1 MGPNYT
7 IPVAGIS
14 LACITF
20 VALLLSGFDAVV
32 ALAVLFV
39 WIGSLLVAALRPP
52 EKPTQKIKAVVK
64 APGENDTMRQMIEN
78 FDTPLLVTQGGAI
91 SIANRAARRML
102 GQHIIGQDAR
112 VAFRQPE
119 AIHLLSEN
127 RDGQA
132 MVRGLV
138 RRQDIWQF
146 NRHVVD
152 HDLAVLELINQTA
165 EADMSRAHTDFVA
178 NASHELRTPLAA
190 ILGYVETL
198 SDSSDS
204 LDSPTAQ
211 KFLGTIN
218 REAQRLQSLI
228 SDLMSLSRVEAEKH
242 DLPTEQLDLSS
253 LLDRAARDAAGPARI
268 DRLDFEINFEAQVT
282 GDRQQLEQ
290 VVRNLVDNA
299 LKYGASEADV
309 RIELASTRDGRA
321 RITVSDEGEGI
332 SPEHIPHLTRRFY
345 RTDPGRSRAS
355 GGTGLGLAIVKHIVE
370 RHRGRL
376 DIESAVGKGTSVT
389 VRLPITKELAS
400 KPETTINSTT
410 LPSATDDTRRP
421 AQEMS

>member
-1 MGPNYT
+1 MGSNYT
-7 IPVAGIS
+7 IPVAGIV
-14 LACITF
+14 LACLTF

-52 EKPTQKIKAVVK
+52 EKPTVIVK
-64 APGENDTMRQMIEN
+64 EPIEDDSMRKVIEN
-78 FDTPLLVTQGGAI
+78 FSTPLLVTEGGTI

-102 GQHIIGQDAR
+102 GQHMIGQDAR

-119 AIHLLSEN
+119 AIQLLAQDRS
-127 RDGQA
+127 GQA
-132 MVRGLV
+132 MVKGLV
-138 RRQDIWQF
+138 RRQDIWEF
-146 NRHVVD
+146 NRHIVD
-152 HDLAVLELINQTA
+152 DELAVIELVNQTA

-178 NASHELRTPLAA
+178 NASHELRTPLAS

-204 LDSPTAQ
+204 LDSPTSQ
-211 KFLGTIN
+211 KFLDIIE

-242 DLPTEQLDLSS
+242 DLPTEEIALGS
-253 LLDRAARDAAGPARI
+253 LVEQAARDAAGSLRV
-268 DRLDFEINFEAQVT
+268 DRVEFALTYTPSVR

-290 VVRNLVDNA
+290 LVRNLVDNA
-299 LKYGASEADV
+299 LKYGAPDANV
-309 RIELASTRDGRA
+309 RVELAKARDDQA
-321 RITVSDEGEGI
+321 RLSVIDKGEGI
-332 SPEHIPHLTRRFY
+332 APDQIPHLTRRFY

-376 DIESAVGKGTSVT
+376 DIESALGTGTSVT
-389 VRLPITKELAS
+389 VRLPVEAVPDVAIENDVIAS
-400 KPETTINSTT
+400 DKVDSRPGETQANE
-410 LPSATDDTRRP
+410 
-421 AQEMS
+421 EMS

>member
-1 MGPNYT
+1 MGSQYT
-7 IPVAGIS
+7 IPVAGVA
-14 LACITF
+14 LACLTF

-32 ALAVLFV
+32 ALAVLAV

-52 EKPTQKIKAVVK
+52 EQPIVEVK
-64 APGENDTMRQMIEN
+64 APREDNTMRKVIEN
-78 FDTPLLVTQGGAI
+78 FSTPLLVTQGGAI
-91 SIANRAARRML
+91 TIANRAARRML

-138 RRQDIWQF
+138 RRQDVWQF
-146 NRHVVD
+146 NRHIVD
-152 HDLAVLELINQTA
+152 NDLAVLELVNQTA

-198 SDSSDS
+198 ADSSDS

-211 KFLGTIN
+211 KFLGTIE

-242 DLPTEQLDLSS
+242 DLPTERLDLTS
-253 LLDRAARDAAGPARI
+253 LIERAAWDAAGPSRV
-268 DRLDFEINFEAQVT
+268 DRLKFELDYKAHVR

-290 VVRNLVDNA
+290 VIRNLVDNA
-299 LKYGASEADV
+299 LKYGADNGDV
-309 RIELASTRDGRA
+309 RIELAQARDNRA
-321 RITVSDEGEGI
+321 RISVIDEGDGI
-332 SPEHIPHLTRRFY
+332 APENLPHLTRRFY

-376 DIESAVGKGTSVT
+376 DIESVVGTGTTVT
-389 VRLPITKELAS
+389 VRLPVVD
-400 KPETTINSTT
+400 KPSNTQENPRISETSET
-410 LPSATDDTRRP
+410 
-421 AQEMS
+421 